1 LKVGKRHSNCVRQD
15 TNTDKS
21 NSMEP
26 DEIRKM
32 TRAILERQADVEP
45 WTDRRILAEIASRDM
60 TTPRPTRDSL
70 DLVSILSS
78 DPKWEVRMVI
88 AEGLP
93 NFPELLFR
101 RLAPRLAADQ
111 NSFVSRMAAIAL
123 ARRVPATTIGAKSR
137 HKGLQKLQ
145 EAIRIRHGVEASRMA
160 LNLANRQSDEYLRSV
175 VHDLKTLLTPL
186 KEVVRRMS
194 ESIAVGVAPK
204 ENEIMRI
211 KSSIEDMESLTID
224 ISNFA
229 RAVEVKKS
237 DENVLS
243 MISDA
248 ERNARE
254 NIEARGGCCR
264 CVNSKILVDADLKIP
279 VSRALF
285 VMAITNLIKNAIE
298 VHEKKAGFDEATI
311 FISTRADDGVFE
323 ILICDMGGS
332 LEESEVRKLQE
343 FIPGGSSKP
352 SGSGFG
358 LPIARRHIEQNGG
371 TLRIEPNG
379 ITGLAVIIQIPH

>member
-1 LKVGKRHSNCVRQD
+1 
-15 TNTDKS
+15 
-21 NSMEP
+21 MEP
-26 DEIRKM
+26 EELNKLAIN
-32 TRAILERQADVEP
+32 ILERQADVEP
-45 WTDRRILAEIASRDM
+45 WTDRRTLAEVACNDLMTSR
-60 TTPRPTRDSL
+60 PNRKSVE
-70 DLVSILSS
+70 LVNILSS

-88 AEGLP
+88 AENLP
-93 NFPELLFR
+93 NFPEVLFR
-101 RLAPRLAADQ
+101 RLSVRLAADQ

-123 ARRVPATTIGAKSR
+123 AGRVPATTIGAKSR

-145 EAIRIRHGVEASRMA
+145 EAIRIRYGVDASRMA

-194 ESIAVGVAPK
+194 ESVAVGEPPK
-204 ENEIMRI
+204 EKEIMRI

-229 RAVEVKKS
+229 RDVEVNKS
-237 DENVLS
+237 KESVVS

-264 CVNSKILVDADLKIP
+264 CVNSEILMDADIKIP
-279 VSRALF
+279 VSRPLF
-285 VMAITNLIKNAIE
+285 VMALTNLIKNAIE
-298 VHEKKAGFDEATI
+298 VHEKKAGFGEATI
-311 FISTRADDGVFE
+311 CISAYGNEGIFE
-323 ILICDMGGS
+323 ILICDMGGP
-332 LEESEVRKLQE
+332 LEESEIKKLQE

-358 LPIARRHIEQNGG
+358 LPIARRHIEKNGG

-379 ITGLAVIIQIPH
+379 ITGLTARVQIPI